1 MKKNIEKEV
10 LIATLSDNNVEI
22 LEAKQAIN
30 SWVKHNV
37 YEKVE
42 DSGQKVVS
50 VRWVI
55 SLKFK
60 DNKKKYKAHLVARGF
75 EEVNL
80 SSML

>member
-10 LIATLSDNNVEI
+10 LIATPSGNNVEI

>member
-1 MKKNIEKEV
+1 MILIKLKDEEKHWKRS
-10 LIATLSDNNVEI
+10 ADCNRYNVEI

-60 DNKKKYKAHLVARGF
+60 EKKRSIRHI
-75 EEVNL
+75 
-80 SSML
+80 

>member
-10 LIATLSDNNVEI
+10 LIATPSDNNVEI

-60 DNKKKYKAHLVARGF
+60 DNKK
-75 EEVNL
+75 
-80 SSML
+80 

>member
-10 LIATLSDNNVEI
+10 LIATPSDNNVEI

-60 DNKKKYKAHLVARGF
+60 DNKKKYKAHLVARAF

>member
-10 LIATLSDNNVEI
+10 LITTPSDNNVEI